1 METLNRGLPAVFPLL
16 HRKKNKME
24 QESSNA
30 YPITPRVGV
39 GAITIKD
46 GKVLLVKRG
55 IEPSYGLWA
64 IPGGKLKLGET
75 LQECAARE
83 LLEETGIMI
92 KVGACIYVFDLLERD
107 DKGKIK
113 FHFVVVDFA
122 ADYISGE
129 PKGADDA
136 LEARW
141 LSGEELSNLP
151 VSQNTLAALRSIGF
165 LS

>member
-1 METLNRGLPAVFPLL
+1 METLNRGLPAIFLL
-16 HRKKNKME
+16 SQRRKNKMK
-24 QESSNA
+24 QVSGNA
-30 YPITPRVGV
+30 YPLTPRVGV
-39 GAITIKD
+39 GAITLQN

-55 IEPSYGLWA
+55 IEPAYGLWA
-64 IPGGKLKLGET
+64 IPGGTLKLGET

-83 LLEETGIMI
+83 LLEETGITI
-92 KVGACIYVFDLLERD
+92 KVGACVYVFDLLERD

-141 LSGEELSNLP
+141 LSPEELSNLP

-165 LS
+165 LP

>member
-1 METLNRGLPAVFPLL
+1 MNS
-16 HRKKNKME
+16 
-24 QESSNA
+24 ESSNA

-39 GAITIKD
+39 GAITLKD

-64 IPGGKLKLGET
+64 IPGGTLKLGET
-75 LQECAARE
+75 LQECAVRE
-83 LLEETGIMI
+83 LLEETGITI
-92 KVGACIYVFDLLERD
+92 KVGACVYVFDLLERD

-113 FHFVVVDFA
+113 FHFVVVDFV

-141 LSGEELSNLP
+141 LTPAELSKLP

-165 LS
+165 LT

>member
-1 METLNRGLPAVFPLL
+1 MNS
-16 HRKKNKME
+16 
-24 QESSNA
+24 ESSNA
-30 YPITPRVGV
+30 YPLTPRVGV
-39 GAITIKD
+39 GAITVKD
-46 GKVLLVKRG
+46 GKVLLVKRA
-55 IEPSYGLWA
+55 IEPSKGLWA
-64 IPGGKLKLGET
+64 IPGGTLKLGET

-83 LLEETGIMI
+83 ILEETGIRI
-92 KVGACIYVFDLLERD
+92 KVGACVYVFDFLERD

-141 LSGEELSNLP
+141 LSPAELSNLP
-151 VSQNTLAALRSIGF
+151 VAKNTLNALRSIGF
-165 LS
+165 LP